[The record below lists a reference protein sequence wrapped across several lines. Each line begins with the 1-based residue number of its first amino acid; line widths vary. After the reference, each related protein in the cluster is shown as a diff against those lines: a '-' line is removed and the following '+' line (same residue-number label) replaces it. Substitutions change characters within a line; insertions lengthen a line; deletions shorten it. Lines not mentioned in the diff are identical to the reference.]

1 MKIKKRYG
9 AAGAQPVAIDDVEPM
24 MVAFKRDATTDTE
37 LYSTQALMAEFEEE
51 GALDDGFPDPVQTSQ
66 EADAFPRLAVSRPE
80 PLIVPIKAA
89 RTAKAPSG
97 WPIYLIAL
105 FVSAMWAGAP
115 IAFAYGYRQ
124 AKSPFDFDPFV
135 MLVLSAM
142 AIGPAALVWVAAY
155 MIQQGRRL
163 GAETARAKTLADEL
177 IAPTLAAGLQ
187 AGEIARTM
195 REEIASAGQAALEA
209 RETLQGLR
217 EALSVESQRL
227 LEAATQSAQA
237 AGDLTRTLASERV
250 EMSSLSQ
257 TLETRSAI
265 IAQAITEQTRKVSE
279 ASDLAE
285 AQLREAEA
293 SLTARAADLTAAAG
307 VAGDTARTAGEDLTR
322 HIARLEMA
330 GLGVAEQISTVDKGL
345 SEQRA
350 GLVTITH
357 ALRADQD
364 LFAEQAE
371 THAAQLTDFIS
382 QTRMSAAEM
391 GDHAVKGGEA
401 LQGLIAAATQQFG
414 ELAQAA
420 KDERDA
426 FEASTLEALGAVSN
440 AAAEERSRL
449 EAQTREAIQALS
461 IAAEKTR
468 VATDQHAETAREQVD
483 QLSEAAFSAGQKA
496 NRVFETRLTEAKE
509 LIERSADMVEQ
520 AGAATAR
527 KLEEGTAA
535 AKIAL
540 NELSTML
547 ADIEARASR
556 MPAAARGQAEE
567 VRLAVSE
574 SMDDLVEQARHTAR
588 ETQAIDAAFQD
599 RVRRNY
605 EMLTDAV
612 RLMGSVAGA
621 TGTFT
626 SVPSATPP
634 LEAEPARA
642 PRVRLT
648 RPVAEAVDDPQ
659 DLSKVPRATGKR
671 TRLKLTPTASD
682 AEFSHV
688 FEEAGG
694 RSAPKPQSD
703 TDGWTWKDLLTSLD
717 AKDTVSPA
725 TPLDDSL
732 IEDILDMGL
741 DSAVLLPGSRIE
753 QIAAALEADDG
764 DGARQVVRKLA
775 PAATRRLAR
784 HLSEDDAFRRRTL
797 SFLGHYQDQL
807 AETLDTN
814 PADLARQLGTDAGR
828 CYLLLEAAS
837 ADLV

>member
-1 MKIKKRYG
+1 M
-9 AAGAQPVAIDDVEPM
+9 
-24 MVAFKRDATTDTE
+24 
-37 LYSTQALMAEFEEE
+37 
-51 GALDDGFPDPVQTSQ
+51 
-66 EADAFPRLAVSRPE
+66 
-80 PLIVPIKAA
+80 
-89 RTAKAPSG
+89 
-97 WPIYLIAL
+97 
-105 FVSAMWAGAP
+105 
-115 IAFAYGYRQ
+115 
-124 AKSPFDFDPFV
+124 
-135 MLVLSAM
+135 
-142 AIGPAALVWVAAY
+142 
-155 MIQQGRRL
+155 
-163 GAETARAKTLADEL
+163 
-177 IAPTLAAGLQ
+177 
-187 AGEIARTM
+187 
-195 REEIASAGQAALEA
+195 
-209 RETLQGLR
+209 
-217 EALSVESQRL
+217 
-227 LEAATQSAQA
+227 
-237 AGDLTRTLASERV
+237 
-250 EMSSLSQ
+250 
-257 TLETRSAI
+257 
-265 IAQAITEQTRKVSE
+265 SE

-293 SLTARAADLTAAAG
+293 SLTARTADLALAAG
-307 VAGDTARTAGEDLTR
+307 TAGDTARTAGEDLTR

-330 GLGVAEQISTVDKGL
+330 GLGVAEQISSVDKGL

-382 QTRMSAAEM
+382 QTRLSAAEM

-401 LQGLIAAATQQFG
+401 LQGLIAAAAQQFAD
-414 ELAQAA
+414 LAQAA
-420 KDERDA
+420 KVERDA
-426 FEASTLEALGAVSN
+426 FGASTLEALVAVSN

-449 EAQTREAIQALS
+449 EAQTREAIEALT
-461 IAAEKTR
+461 IAAEQTR
-468 VATDQHAETAREQVD
+468 AAADRHAETAREQVD

-520 AGAATAR
+520 AGEATAR
-527 KLEEGTAA
+527 KLDEGTAA
-535 AKIAL
+535 ARSAL
-540 NELSTML
+540 NELSAML
-547 ADIEARASR
+547 ADIETRAAR
-556 MPAAARGQAEE
+556 MPAAAKGQAEQ

-621 TGTFT
+621 AGTFT
-626 SVPSATPP
+626 PAPTPAT
-634 LEAEPARA
+634 EAEPARA

-648 RPVAEAVDDPQ
+648 RPVAETAPEPDGEP
-659 DLSKVPRATGKR
+659 KPTRATSKR

-682 AEFSHV
+682 AEFSQV

-694 RSAPKPQSD
+694 RTAPKPQLDSE
-703 TDGWTWKDLLTSLD
+703 GWTWKDLLTSLD
-717 AKDTVSPA
+717 ANDIASPA
-725 TPLDDSL
+725 PALDASL
-732 IEDILDMGL
+732 VEDLLDMGL
-741 DSAVLLPGSRIE
+741 DSAVLLPDSRID

-764 DGARQVVRKLA
+764 DGARKVVRNLA

-814 PADLARQLGTDAGR
+814 PAEFVGLLGTDAGR